1 MLEVNDFDAI
11 RIGLASAEQIRSWS
25 YGEVLKPETIN
36 YRTLKPERDGL
47 FCERTFGPT
56 KDWECACG
64 KYKRITYKGIICDKC
79 GVEVTRTRVRR
90 ERMGHVEL
98 ATPVTHIWYVK
109 GTPSRLGQLLDISP
123 RNLEKIIYFASF
135 IVTELDEKRRAE
147 AIASIDDDHKTRLDE
162 TAVEVEDMIE
172 SLDDDLERQILEIRA
187 RFDNEAAQ
195 LPVKVEEDIQKLRT
209 ETDVVLRVLAENKSQ
224 KAPDDIKLSWML
236 DPIVTTGT
244 KITARHSKGVE
255 PAFEE
260 ASARLREQLEEERK
274 DLDSRR
280 ETDISNERVRVEDQ
294 RSRSDET
301 LKERLTEVD
310 EYYERRLIDLETLA
324 SRQLLSELRYQELQG
339 TCGDVFKAT
348 SGAEAMLELIG
359 QIDLDELAVE
369 LRADLGAN
377 SIQKRRKATKRLR
390 VVEAFRR
397 SGNQP
402 DWMIISVLP
411 VLPPDLRPMVQLDG
425 GRFATSDL
433 NDLYRRVINRNNR
446 LKRLIELGAPE
457 IIVRNEKRMLQEAVD
472 ALVDNGRRGRPIT
485 GSGSHPYKSLS
496 DLLRGKQGRFRQNLL
511 GKRVDYSGRS
521 VIVVGPDLKLD
532 ECGLPTRMALELF
545 KPFVMRRLVDYELA
559 SNIKSAKRVVERAD
573 PEVWDILEEV
583 TRNHPILLNRAPT
596 LHRLGIQA
604 FSIRLVQGSAIQIH
618 PLVCFSYNADFDGD
632 QMAVHVPLS
641 MTAQEEARRLMM
653 SSRNLLSPADGSPVI
668 GPTKDMI
675 LGCYYLTLPPVAKRE
690 HPRVFTDGN
699 EVSAAF
705 EAGLI
710 DLHEE
715 ILMRANEGEV
725 AITEERPDG
734 ALFTTSAGRVFF
746 GDILPPEARPV
757 ESLLDKGQLK
767 DLITDIYYDH
777 GSAVCA
783 QVADDLMT
791 IGFHWATRSG
801 VTMAMA
807 DLTIPPIKGDILND
821 TEDAVE
827 KIEDQFNQGIVTEQE
842 RYNLHV
848 RSWAAAMK
856 SVSEAVE
863 DGLDPLGPVYL
874 MGASGS
880 AKGNFD
886 QIRQIAGMR
895 GLMTDPNGRV
905 IEMPV
910 RSNFR
915 EGLSVFEYFIS
926 THGARKGL
934 ADTALRTAESGYL
947 TRRLVDVSQDTIV
960 TMEDCGTPEGLEIIA
975 GAEFDYGDSIAS
987 RAFGRVLMADV
998 VDPDTGEIL
1007 VRSGEIVGLTERDLL
1022 EEREVTTVTVRTVM
1036 QCRAERGICQR
1047 CYGYDLA
1054 RNEHVELGTAVGIIA
1069 AQSIGEPA
1077 TQLTMRTFHT
1087 GGTYR
1092 TDDITRGLPRVEEIF
1107 EARVPKGQAVM
1118 AEMDGDI
1125 DIVHEEESIFL
1136 RLKNSKVQKQEVDI
1150 PPGYKSTVVSKK
1162 IVSKGDVIAEFVG
1175 EEEPAPPKK
1184 ATKKSKSSRKSKAS
1198 KIVADGSPI
1207 LADLGGIAKVTKKKV
1222 VISSEATDMLEYP
1235 ISHSVRLHVQS
1246 GDEVVKG
1253 QQLTEGSLN
1262 PHDVLRVRGDTNL
1275 QRYLL
1280 NEIQGTYRVVGV
1292 PVSDKHVE
1300 IVIRQMLRKVLIED
1314 AGDTELLPG
1323 ELVDKMRWRKLNDE
1337 AIEGGGK
1344 PASSSPVLLGVTKA
1358 SLNTESFLAAASFQD
1373 TTRVLTEAALQ
1384 GSTDRLRGLKENVII
1399 GKLIPA
1405 GTGKGHGRFSLLSA
1419 FQAMAEADELRDGE
1433 AGAALPDGE
1442 GNGAAATTNGDG
1454 ESAKSEAD
1462 ANGKSAAVASDE
1474 SADSADAA
1482 EELEDA

>member
-11 RIGLASAEQIRSWS
+11 RIGLASPEQIRSWS

-47 FCERTFGPT
+47 FCERIFGPT

-98 ATPVTHIWYVK
+98 ATPATHIWYVK

-135 IVTELDEKRRAE
+135 IITELDEDKRAKGISNLE
-147 AIASIDDDHKTRLDE
+147 KDHKDRLEETRI
-162 TAVEVEDMIE
+162 EVEDMID
-172 SLDDDLERQILEIRA
+172 SLDDDLERQVLEIRS

-195 LPVKVEEDIQKLRT
+195 LATAADEKIAELRT
-209 ETDVVLRVLAENKSQ
+209 EADTVTRVLTENKAQ
-224 KAPDDIKLSWML
+224 KAPDEIKLSWME
-236 DPIVTTGT
+236 DPIVKTGT
-244 KITARHSKGVE
+244 KITARHGKLVE

-260 ASARLREQLEEERK
+260 ATKEIREQLEADRL
-274 DLDSRR
+274 DVDSRR
-280 ETDISNERVRVEDQ
+280 EANIVNEHTRVEDQ
-294 RSRSDET
+294 RARSDET

-310 EYYERRLIDLETLA
+310 EYYERRAADLDSIV
-324 SRQLLSELRYQELQG
+324 SRQLLSELRHQELQS
-339 TCGDVFKAT
+339 TVGDIFEAA

-359 QIDLDELAVE
+359 QLDLDDLAEEVRE
-369 LRADLGAN
+369 DLNAN
-377 SIQKRRKATKRLR
+377 SIQRRRKATKRLR
-390 VVEAFRR
+390 VIEAFRR
-397 SGNQP
+397 SGNRP
-402 DWMIISVLP
+402 EWMIITVLP

-532 ECGLPTRMALELF
+532 ECGLPSRMALELF
-545 KPFVMRRLVDYELA
+545 KPFVMRRLVDYGLA

-573 PEVWDILEEV
+573 PEVWDILDQV

-604 FSIRLVQGSAIQIH
+604 FNIRLVQGSAIQIH
-618 PLVCFSYNADFDGD
+618 PLVCFAYNADFDGD

-641 MTAQEEARRLMM
+641 MAAQEEARQLMM

-668 GPTKDMI
+668 GPTKDMVV
-675 LGCYYLTLPPVAKRE
+675 GCYYLTLPPVSKRE
-690 HPRVFTDGN
+690 HPRAYADTN
-699 EVSAAF
+699 EVTAAF
-705 EAGLI
+705 DAGLI

-715 ILMRANEGEV
+715 ILLRANQGEV
-725 AITEERPDG
+725 AITEDRPAG
-734 ALFTTSAGRVFF
+734 STFKTSAGRVFF

-757 ESLLDKGQLK
+757 ENLLGKNELK
-767 DLITDIYYDH
+767 DLVTDVYYEY
-777 GSAVCA
+777 GSPVCVR
-783 QVADDLMT
+783 VADDLMT

-801 VTMAMA
+801 VTMAMS
-807 DLTIPPIKGDILND
+807 DLTIPTIKDEILQD
-821 TEDAVE
+821 TEAAVE
-827 KIEDQFNQGIVTEQE
+827 KIQEQFNQGIVTEQE

-895 GLMTDPNGRV
+895 GLMSDPNGRV

-934 ADTALRTAESGYL
+934 ADTALRTADSGYL
-947 TRRLVDVSQDTIV
+947 TRRLVDVCQDTIV
-960 TMEDCGTPEGLEIIA
+960 TVEDCGTKEGLEIVA

-987 RAFGRVLMADV
+987 RAFGRVLVEDI
-998 VDPDTGEIL
+998 VDAKTGEIL
-1007 VRSGEIVGLTERDLL
+1007 IRAPGVVAREERELL
-1022 EEREVTTVTVRTVM
+1022 EERDVQKVTVRSVM
-1036 QCRAERGICQR
+1036 SCLAERGICQQ
-1047 CYGYDLA
+1047 CYGLDLA
-1054 RNEHVELGTAVGIIA
+1054 RNELVDIGTAVGIIA

-1092 TDDITRGLPRVEEIF
+1092 ADDITRGLPRVEEIF
-1107 EARVPKGQAVM
+1107 EARVPKGQAVI

-1125 DIVHEEESIFL
+1125 EVLHEEEAIFL
-1136 RLKNSKVQKQEVDI
+1136 KLTNSDVVRQEVEI
-1150 PPGYKSTVVSKK
+1150 PAGYKSKVVSKK
-1162 IVSKGDVIAEFVG
+1162 EVEKGAVIAEAIPVDG
-1175 EEEPAPPKK
+1175 KK
-1184 ATKKSKSSRKSKAS
+1184 AKG
-1198 KIVADGSPI
+1198 DPI
-1207 LADLGGIAKVTKKKV
+1207 LAEFDGITKVTKKRIV
-1222 VISSEATDMLEYP
+1222 VSSEATDTLEYP
-1235 ISHSVRLHVQS
+1235 IGHSARLHVKS
-1246 GDEVVKG
+1246 GDKVVKG

-1262 PHDVLRVRGDTNL
+1262 PHDVIRIRGEINL

-1280 NEIQGTYRVVGV
+1280 NEIQTTYRVVGV

-1300 IVIRQMLRKVLIED
+1300 IVIRQMLRKVRIDES
-1314 AGDTELLPG
+1314 GDTDLLPD
-1323 ELVDKMRWRKLNDE
+1323 ELVDKMRFALINE
-1337 AIEGGGK
+1337 AAVSEGSE
-1344 PASSSPVLLGVTKA
+1344 PAKGSPVLLGVTKA
-1358 SLNTESFLAAASFQD
+1358 SLNTDSFLAAASFQD

-1405 GTGKGHGRFSLLSA
+1405 GTGKGVGRFALLSA
-1419 FQAMAEADELRDGE
+1419 FEAAGEALDDAAAADAEESADGGDENGDAAKNGDSAVKANGEDESAATAADELAE
-1433 AGAALPDGE
+1433 KPEVGADPV
-1442 GNGAAATTNGDG
+1442 
-1454 ESAKSEAD
+1454 SE
-1462 ANGKSAAVASDE
+1462 
-1474 SADSADAA
+1474 
-1482 EELEDA
+1482 

>member
-1 MLEVNDFDAI
+1 M
-11 RIGLASAEQIRSWS
+11 
-25 YGEVLKPETIN
+25 
-36 YRTLKPERDGL
+36 
-47 FCERTFGPT
+47 
-56 KDWECACG
+56 
-64 KYKRITYKGIICDKC
+64 
-79 GVEVTRTRVRR
+79 
-90 ERMGHVEL
+90 
-98 ATPVTHIWYVK
+98 
-109 GTPSRLGQLLDISP
+109 
-123 RNLEKIIYFASF
+123 
-135 IVTELDEKRRAE
+135 
-147 AIASIDDDHKTRLDE
+147 
-162 TAVEVEDMIE
+162 
-172 SLDDDLERQILEIRA
+172 
-187 RFDNEAAQ
+187 
-195 LPVKVEEDIQKLRT
+195 
-209 ETDVVLRVLAENKSQ
+209 
-224 KAPDDIKLSWML
+224 
-236 DPIVTTGT
+236 
-244 KITARHSKGVE
+244 
-255 PAFEE
+255 
-260 ASARLREQLEEERK
+260 
-274 DLDSRR
+274 
-280 ETDISNERVRVEDQ
+280 
-294 RSRSDET
+294 
-301 LKERLTEVD
+301 KERLAEVD
-310 EYYERRLIDLETLA
+310 EFFERRRTDLESIV
-324 SRQLLSELRYQELQG
+324 SRQLLSELRHQELQG
-339 TCGDVFKAT
+339 SCGDVFEAA
-348 SGAEAMLELIG
+348 SGAEAMLELIR
-359 QIDLDELAVE
+359 QIDLDDLAAEVRE
-369 LRADLGAN
+369 DLRAN

-397 SGNQP
+397 SGNRP
-402 DWMIISVLP
+402 EWMIITVLP

-521 VIVVGPDLKLD
+521 VIVVGPDLRLD

-545 KPFVMRRLVDYELA
+545 KPFVMRRLVDYGLA

-573 PEVWDILEEV
+573 PEVWDILDQV

-604 FSIRLVQGSAIQIH
+604 FNIRLVQGSAIQIH

-641 MTAQEEARRLMM
+641 MAAQEEARQLMM
-653 SSRNLLSPADGSPVI
+653 SSRNLLSPADGAPVI

-675 LGCYYLTLPPVAKRE
+675 LGCYYLTLPPVSKRE
-690 HPRVFTDGN
+690 HPRAFADGN
-699 EVSAAF
+699 EVVAAF
-705 EAGLI
+705 DAGLI

-715 ILMRANEGEV
+715 ILLRANEGEV
-725 AITEERPDG
+725 ALTEDRPAG
-734 ALFTTSAGRVFF
+734 STFKTSAGRVFF
-746 GDILPPEARPV
+746 GEILPPEARPV
-757 ESLLDKGQLK
+757 EELLDKGRLK
-767 DLITDIYYDH
+767 DLITDVYYTF
-777 GSAVCA
+777 GSTVCV

-801 VTMAMA
+801 VTMAMS
-807 DLTIPPIKGDILND
+807 DLTIPAIKDEILHD
-821 TEDAVE
+821 TEAAVE
-827 KIEDQFNQGIVTEQE
+827 KIEDQFSQGIVTEQE

-863 DGLDPLGPVYL
+863 DALDPLGPVYL

-934 ADTALRTAESGYL
+934 ADTALRTADSGYL
-947 TRRLVDVSQDTIV
+947 TRRLVDVCQDTIV
-960 TMEDCGTPEGLEIIA
+960 TVEDCGTEIGLDIVS
-975 GAEFDYGDSIAS
+975 GTEFDYGDSIAS
-987 RAFGRVLMADV
+987 RAFGRVLMEDA
-998 VDPDTGEIL
+998 VDPETGEVL
-1007 VRSGEIVGLTERDLL
+1007 VRAGQVVGLEERDLF
-1022 EEREVTTVTVRTVM
+1022 EEREVQKVNVRTVM
-1036 QCRAERGICQR
+1036 NCLAERGICQQ
-1047 CYGYDLA
+1047 CYGLDLA
-1054 RNEHVELGTAVGIIA
+1054 RNEPVDIGTAVGIIA

-1092 TDDITRGLPRVEEIF
+1092 ADDITRGLPRVEEIF
-1107 EARVPKGQAVM
+1107 EARVPKGQAVV

-1125 DIVHEEESIFL
+1125 EVVHEEEAIFL
-1136 RLKNSKVQKQEVDI
+1136 RLTNAGVQRQEIDI
-1150 PPGYKSTVVSKK
+1150 PDGYKSTVVSKK
-1162 IVSKGDVIAEFVG
+1162 TVVKGAVVAEAVPVDGKKAKGKPIVAEF
-1175 EEEPAPPKK
+1175 
-1184 ATKKSKSSRKSKAS
+1184 
-1198 KIVADGSPI
+1198 DGI
-1207 LADLGGIAKVTKKKV
+1207 TKVTKKRIV
-1222 VISSEATDMLEYP
+1222 VSSEATDTLEYP
-1235 ISHSVRLHVQS
+1235 ISHSARLHVKT
-1246 GDEVVKG
+1246 GDKVVKG

-1262 PHDVLRVRGDTNL
+1262 PHDVIRIRGVTNL

-1300 IVIRQMLRKVLIED
+1300 IVIRQMLRKVRIEES
-1314 AGDTELLPG
+1314 GDTELLPD
-1323 ELVDKMRWRKLNDE
+1323 ELVDRMRFEQINVVAE
-1337 AIEGGGK
+1337 SAGGA
-1344 PASSSPVLLGVTKA
+1344 PAESAPVLLGVTKA

-1405 GTGKGHGRFSLLSA
+1405 GTGKGVGRFALLSA
-1419 FQAMAEADELRDGE
+1419 LEVAGLALDEQEADGDADGDGAATNGESASEVNGEAEASGDGD
-1433 AGAALPDGE
+1433 A
-1442 GNGAAATTNGDG
+1442 AAATADDR
-1454 ESAKSEAD
+1454 AKKPEVGAD
-1462 ANGKSAAVASDE
+1462 PVPE
-1474 SADSADAA
+1474 
-1482 EELEDA
+1482 